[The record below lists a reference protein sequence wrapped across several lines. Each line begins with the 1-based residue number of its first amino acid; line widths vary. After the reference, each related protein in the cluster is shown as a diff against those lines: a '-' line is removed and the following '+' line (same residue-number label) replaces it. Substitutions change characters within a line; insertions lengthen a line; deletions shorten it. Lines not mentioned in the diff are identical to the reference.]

1 MLELA
6 TAQAKARRAPALGL
20 YVHVPFCAS
29 TCDFCAF
36 YQTKPTAEGM
46 RGFLAGVAQEAELVV
61 WERSVDTV
69 FWGGGTPGLLA
80 PRALGALGEIVLRH
94 SRGQPQEWSVEMAPA
109 SVTPRRL
116 TVLKEL
122 GVTRISMGVQ
132 SFQRPLLEA
141 LGRQHTPEQALRAYE
156 RVRAAGF
163 ASVNL
168 DLIFA
173 IPGQSLEAWR
183 ADLDT
188 AVRLQPDHVSTYCL
202 TFEEDTA
209 LFVKL
214 SHGRVRLDVEKEAA
228 FYTEAW
234 ARLEA
239 AGYAQ
244 YEISNF
250 ARPGHECLHN
260 LNTWRMEEWIGLG
273 PSAASQFGGGRG
285 SNVADLAQWR
295 SGVDAGRRADV
306 DRIELTPR
314 MLAEDSLVFGLRMNE
329 GIDLPALRARFPTAP
344 WENVIALAVRL
355 REAGLAEW
363 DDRHL
368 RLTLR
373 GRLVADAVAVQIMEA
388 MVEPVPA
395 GTNQFE

>member
-6 TAQAKARRAPALGL
+6 TAQAKAQRTPALGL
-20 YVHVPFCAS
+20 YIHVPFCAS

-36 YQTKPTAEGM
+36 YQAQPTAESVH
-46 RGFLAGVAQEAELVV
+46 GFLIGVAREAELVA
-61 WERSVDTV
+61 WERRVDTV

-80 PRALGALGEIVLRH
+80 PRTLEALGKIVLRH

-109 SVTPRRL
+109 SVTPQRL
-116 TVLKEL
+116 KALKDL

-132 SFQRPLLEA
+132 SFQRLQLEA
-141 LGRQHTPEQALRAYE
+141 LGRKHTREQALRAYE

-173 IPGQSLEAWR
+173 IPGQTMDEWR
-183 ADLDT
+183 ADLDA
-188 AVRLQPDHVSTYCL
+188 AVQLQPDHISTYCL

-214 SHGRVRLDVEKEAA
+214 SQGRVRLDVEKETA

-234 ARLEA
+234 TRLGA
-239 AGYAQ
+239 AGYPQ

-250 ARPGHECLHN
+250 ARPGHACLHN
-260 LNTWRMEEWIGLG
+260 LNTWRMEEWVGLG
-273 PSAASQFGGGRG
+273 PSAASQFGGWRA
-285 SNVADLAQWR
+285 SNAADLAQWKTAL
-295 SGVDAGRRADV
+295 DAGRRADV
-306 DRIELTPR
+306 ERIELTSR
-314 MLAEDSLVFGLRMNE
+314 MLAEDCLVFGLRMNE
-329 GIDLPALRARFPTAP
+329 GVNLPALGARFPAAP
-344 WENVIALAVRL
+344 WEKVAGLAARL
-355 REAGLAEW
+355 EEAGLAEW
-363 DDRHL
+363 ADDRL
-368 RLTLR
+368 RLTLC

-388 MVEPVPA
+388 MAEPVPA
-395 GTNQFE
+395 ETNRFE